1 VGDLTRLSDVAT
13 PPPPP
18 TAQPVRRPLDA
29 FVQLMRWGW
38 VLLRHDALVPR
49 EITPILPPGARL
61 LAGFVHLFAGRDART
76 GRPGQRLG
84 RAFEHLGP
92 VAIKLGQV
100 LATRADIFGS
110 SPATWAA

>member
-76 GRPGQRLG
+76 GRPGQRLSSWV
-84 RAFEHLGP
+84 RFWPRGP
-92 VAIKLGQV
+92 TSSAS
-100 LATRADIFGS
+100 S